1 MKPILLLTLVLCL
14 TLPAPA
20 GGGVPEAEERAV
32 TSTSMETG
40 TAWSIA
46 DPQNPTGALRNGE
59 PITEENVLALL
70 AEAKEL
76 WPGGMTWNYLEKAES
91 GNNIY
96 ASDPDM
102 SIGAACVTEWQLSGA
117 EACGAFAA
125 MLSDYVFGPSA
136 NPARRL
142 EDNTRVRPGDIVFR
156 VKPDGSAA
164 HANIALSTAHYVGGL
179 PCIQTADGNVGG
191 KVRWFDTASSY
202 PTRVNARPRYPGE
215 SVRVI
220 FTRYPE

>member
-32 TSTSMETG
+32 TRTSMETG

-125 MLSDYVFGPSA
+125 MLSDYVFGP
-136 NPARRL
+136 PPTPPGGWRT
-142 EDNTRVRPGDIVFR
+142 TRGC
-156 VKPDGSAA
+156 
-164 HANIALSTAHYVGGL
+164 ALGTLCS
-179 PCIQTADGNVGG
+179 
-191 KVRWFDTASSY
+191 ASS
-202 PTRVNARPRYPGE
+202 PTVP
-215 SVRVI
+215 
-220 FTRYPE
+220 